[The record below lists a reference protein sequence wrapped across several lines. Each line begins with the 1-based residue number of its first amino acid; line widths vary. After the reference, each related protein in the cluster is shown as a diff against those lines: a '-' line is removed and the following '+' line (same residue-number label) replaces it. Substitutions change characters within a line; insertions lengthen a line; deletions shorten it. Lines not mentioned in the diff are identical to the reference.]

1 MLSNLFNAFNE
12 VQRCHKIVIPD
23 IIRDKIII
31 YYIGFGTPTT
41 NLLKYHLTEMGQSS
55 FENMDDFTLWRHIVL
70 NRGGNISMK
79 SNRAGGAHG
88 WGAYYEL
95 ERAYVSSALCDL
107 SSVVKRAKQYTW
119 KDHLQLKF
127 MLIIS
132 KLTDRPEPIFG
143 TPTACIIQRFFRNY
157 NNKIENEIDLRSL
170 NLRSLN
176 LRSLNLRKVRKV
188 RRIKK

>member
-1 MLSNLFNAFNE
+1 MLSNLFNAFDE
-12 VQRCHKIVIPD
+12 VQRCHKIVIPQV
-23 IIRDKIII
+23 IQDKIII

-41 NLLKYHLTEMGQSS
+41 NLLKRHLTEMGQSS
-55 FENMDDFTLWRHIVL
+55 FKNMDDFTLWRHIVL

-79 SNRAGGAHG
+79 SISAHG

-107 SSVVKRAKQYTW
+107 SSGVKRAKQYTW
-119 KDHLQLKF
+119 NDHLQLKF
-127 MLIIS
+127 MLSII

-176 LRSLNLRKVRKV
+176 MRSLNLRKVRKV

>member
-1 MLSNLFNAFNE
+1 MLFNALFALLGLKVEIPE
-12 VQRCHKIVIPD
+12 V
-23 IIRDKIII
+23 IRNKIII
-31 YYIGFGTPTT
+31 YYIGFGTPTA
-41 NLLKYHLTEMGQSS
+41 NLLKYHLSEMKQSS
-55 FENMDDFTLWRHIVL
+55 FKNMDEYTLWRHIVL
-70 NRGGNISMK
+70 NRGVNISMK

-107 SSVVKRAKQYTW
+107 SSGVKRAKQYMW

-127 MLIIS
+127 MLTILN
-132 KLTDRPEPIFG
+132 LTNRPESVFG

-170 NLRSLN
+170 NLR
-176 LRSLNLRKVRKV
+176 KVCKV
-188 RRIKK
+188 H